1 MFQSFTKQIIKFS
14 VEIERKTLL
23 GIFILQIGHHQTTSI
38 RSYRKFQSKENFDKY
53 CGFVAI
59 STIDTRLALNSFVR
73 FSLKSTFIVISVQEI
88 LLQTRFHATRKLNF
102 QTSYKPSI
110 LVAWL
115 LAIRLFSS
123 CQIEFGSQNWFISHQ
138 PASKFES
145 IPPFAISSSVRYSSR
160 ALAPLFGQSSC
171 LLGLW
176 WFLVPRFQG
185 SPARATLHKHA

>member
-38 RSYRKFQSKENFDKY
+38 RSYCKFQSKENFDKY

-73 FSLKSTFIVISVQEI
+73 VSLKSTFIIISVQEI

-115 LAIRLFSS
+115 LAIRLFRVARSS
-123 CQIEFGSQNWFISHQ
+123 LVHKTGSLVTSQHPN
-138 PASKFES
+138 
-145 IPPFAISSSVRYSSR
+145 SSR
-160 ALAPLFGQSSC
+160 YRLLLFPAVFGIALEL
-171 LLGLW
+171 
-176 WFLVPRFQG
+176 
-185 SPARATLHKHA
+185 